1 MERTKRLDIPLHAY
15 QKDPNNDLTVLLWN
29 DEALAIVEMLSEI
42 YQILELV
49 PLCFSPSKAVVRTEN
64 KEALGLSL
72 CDV

>member
-1 MERTKRLDIPLHAY
+1 MERTKRLDILFHAY

-49 PLCFSPSKAVVRTEN
+49 PLCFSPSKADVTTKN